1 MSAVCALRLAM
12 GLVEPCP
19 GAACS
24 LWDERASACVLDA
37 LDPEVRRRPDL
48 AEYVLELR
56 ASLDAAKGRP

>member
-1 MSAVCALRLAM
+1 M